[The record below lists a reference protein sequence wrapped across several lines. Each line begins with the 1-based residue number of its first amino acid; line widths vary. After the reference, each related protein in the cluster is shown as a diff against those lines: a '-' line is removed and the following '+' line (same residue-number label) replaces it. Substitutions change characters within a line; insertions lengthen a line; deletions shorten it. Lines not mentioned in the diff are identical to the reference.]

1 MWRVAGFACNNLAT
15 NMYMFSMMYLSYYL
29 IGFVGVATVLA
40 SSFSTI
46 YSVDLFHD
54 IWVIC
59 ALASAVLTVIA
70 VISIAPKDRIEFF
83 GTGIGGVTAGV
94 ALGASRYAAV
104 NGALA
109 ALKMRKYMYKICK
122 TEKSAERQRLFQTT
136 LLAMMKKE
144 HYQNITVTDLCRE
157 MSVPRKTFYR
167 YYGTLEDVLHSILDD
182 ALTES
187 FMNLEV
193 NRDLVG
199 FFGYWKQKKDLL
211 QVLEK
216 SGLSTLLVD
225 RIYDRLNKEEDANM
239 RLGSMDYLRYSGYVA
254 AIMTILLSWNHAGM
268 QQSVEEVS
276 ELVKHMFR
284 MKNE

>member
-1 MWRVAGFACNNLAT
+1 
-15 NMYMFSMMYLSYYL
+15 
-29 IGFVGVATVLA
+29 
-40 SSFSTI
+40 
-46 YSVDLFHD
+46 
-54 IWVIC
+54 
-59 ALASAVLTVIA
+59 
-70 VISIAPKDRIEFF
+70 
-83 GTGIGGVTAGV
+83 
-94 ALGASRYAAV
+94 
-104 NGALA
+104 
-109 ALKMRKYMYKICK
+109 MYKICK

-157 MSVPRKTFYR
+157 MFVPRKTFYR

-239 RLGSMDYLRYSGYVA
+239 RLDSMDYLRYSGYVA

-268 QQSVEEVS
+268 QQTVEEVS